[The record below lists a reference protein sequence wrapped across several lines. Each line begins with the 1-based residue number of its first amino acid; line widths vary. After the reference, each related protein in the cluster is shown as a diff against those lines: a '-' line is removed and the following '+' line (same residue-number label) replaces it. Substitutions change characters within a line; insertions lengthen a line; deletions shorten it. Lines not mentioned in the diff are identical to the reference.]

1 MCDGEWHHYA
11 VSMSPE
17 SGAQLYLDG
26 ELFDQ
31 DGQNTEIIDDWP
43 LHPAADLKT
52 SLTVGGCW
60 HGSDMKMRHVLKGQL
75 AGLSVLAGRR
85 EHSEVRS
92 HIISEI
98 ISEILTFPWLQVLR
112 CLVQCSESLQ
122 LPATALLEPGM
133 EMVTNT
139 HGTQV
144 ILEWDLVLSLI
155 IYIGH
160 H

>member
-144 ILEWDLVLSLI
+144 ILE
-155 IYIGH
+155 
-160 H
+160 

>member
-26 ELFDQ
+26 EVWKAQ
-31 DGQNTEIIDDWP
+31 QNNPEIIDDWP

-98 ISEILTFPWLQVLR
+98 ISEILTFQWLQVLR

-155 IYIGH
+155 I
-160 H
+160 